1 LVSPPAGRHGSVP
14 TEPEVATL
22 AQVVDRAADVVDPLA
37 RNDGVAYVVEHLHDR
52 DEPVSADSRSLELEL
67 AELTGRVDPQ
77 SEDPA
82 VTMMSAVILHLA
94 HRRDELNADPVR
106 ILEQAARDE
115 FHGKPPEPAAEWL
128 AAQGVSL

>member
-1 LVSPPAGRHGSVP
+1 MP
-14 TEPEVATL
+14 TEPQGATL

-37 RNDGVAYVVEHLHDR
+37 RNDGVAYVVERLHDR
-52 DEPVSADSRSLELEL
+52 DEPVSADVRSLETEL
-67 AELTGRVDPQ
+67 AELIGRVDPQ

-94 HRRDELNADPVR
+94 HRRDELDADPAR

-115 FHGKPPEPAAEWL
+115 FNGKPPEPAAGWL